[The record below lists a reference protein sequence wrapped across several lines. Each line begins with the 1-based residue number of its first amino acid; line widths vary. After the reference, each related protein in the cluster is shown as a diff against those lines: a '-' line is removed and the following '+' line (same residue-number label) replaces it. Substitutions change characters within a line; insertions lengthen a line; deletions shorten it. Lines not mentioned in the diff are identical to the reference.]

1 MESVLGLNPTSY
13 LATEF
18 YSKLSLNNPFKS
30 KKNKK
35 IPTDDSLLDQNIPF
49 PSSGAAETKRK
60 SKRKSKSK
68 SKAKSTAKVKVK
80 SSIQPTSPMETI
92 VEEEEELI
100 DKLK

>member
-49 PSSGAAETKRK
+49 SSSGAAETKRK
-60 SKRKSKSK
+60 SKRKSKS
-68 SKAKSTAKVKVK
+68 KSTAKVKVK

-92 VEEEEELI
+92 AEEEEELI

>member
-1 MESVLGLNPTSY
+1 MESVLGVNPTFY

-18 YSKLSLNNPFKS
+18 YSKLSFKNPFKP

-35 IPTDDSLLDQNIPF
+35 TPTDDSLLDQNMPLS
-49 PSSGAAETKRK
+49 SSGTAEAKKKYKRK

-68 SKAKSTAKVKVK
+68 STAKVK

-92 VEEEEELI
+92 IEEEEELI